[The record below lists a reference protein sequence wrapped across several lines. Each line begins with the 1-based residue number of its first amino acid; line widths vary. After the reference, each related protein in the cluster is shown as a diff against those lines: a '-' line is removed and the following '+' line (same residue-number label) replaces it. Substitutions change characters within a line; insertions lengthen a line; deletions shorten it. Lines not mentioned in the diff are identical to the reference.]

1 MRPILTIA
9 FLLLASSASY
19 ALESTI
25 SESEIVFSAQNSNSI
40 TISISGPDG
49 FNEKFQFDSS
59 PAILKSDEINTGKDG
74 AYNFEALSITKTGEE
89 YTDGSNGRSGQMK
102 DIVETSTTSGHFRLS
117 SSGFAIAN
125 TADKE

>member
-19 ALESTI
+19 ALESSI
-25 SESEIVFSAQNSNSI
+25 SESEIVFSDQNSNSI

-49 FNEKFQFDSS
+49 FNEKFEFAGS
-59 PAILKSDEINTGKDG
+59 PAILKSDEINEGADG

-102 DIVETSTTSGHFRLS
+102 DIVESSTTSGHFRLS
-117 SSGFAIAN
+117 SGGFVTTN
-125 TADKE
+125 TEGKE